1 MDHHVRVL
9 SVMAN
14 AARRVVVV
22 AVLALV
28 GLSCRRATRA
38 PAPTSSGL
46 VIEEIRVGDGAVAT
60 KGQIVSV
67 HYTGRLTD
75 GEEFDSSRE
84 RGLPFDFAL
93 GLGKVIAGWDQ
104 GIGGMR
110 VGGKRR
116 LTIPPD
122 LGYGAEGAGRIPPN
136 ATLVFDVELVGV
148 RPR

>member
-104 GIGGMR
+104 GIEGMR

>member
-1 MDHHVRVL
+1 MDHHLRGLNIV
-9 SVMAN
+9 AN
-14 AARRVVVV
+14 FARRLLLV
-22 AVLALV
+22 AVLALA
-28 GLSCRRATRA
+28 GLSCRRAARA

-104 GIGGMR
+104 GIEGMR